1 MENKESFEL
10 TYSAKEQD
18 EIKKIREKYI
28 RPEIKE
34 DKMEELR
41 RLDKKATEKA
51 TVTALVVGV
60 IGALILGSG
69 MSMIMTDIN
78 LFIGLGNNEALITGI
93 IVGVVGI
100 ILVSLAYPLYNP
112 ILKKE
117 QERIAPKI
125 IELTDELMK

>member
-100 ILVSLAYPLYNP
+100 ILVSLAYPLYNR

>member
-100 ILVSLAYPLYNP
+100 ILVSLAYPLFNK

>member
-18 EIKKIREKYI
+18 EIKRIREKYI
-28 RPEIKE
+28 KPEIKE

-51 TVTALVVGV
+51 SVTALVVGV

-100 ILVSLAYPLYNP
+100 ILVSLAYPLYNR

>member
-28 RPEIKE
+28 KPEIKE

-41 RLDKKATEKA
+41 RLDKEASNKAA
-51 TVTALVVGV
+51 TASLIIGI

-100 ILVSLAYPLYNP
+100 ILVSLAYPLFNK

>member
-41 RLDKKATEKA
+41 RLDKEASNKAA
-51 TVTALVVGV
+51 TASLIIGI

-69 MSMIMTDIN
+69 MSMIMTDVN

-100 ILVSLAYPLYNP
+100 ILVSLAYPLYNR

>member
-18 EIKKIREKYI
+18 EIKRIREKYI
-28 RPEIKE
+28 KPEIKE

-100 ILVSLAYPLYNP
+100 ILVSLAYPLYNR

>member
-10 TYSAKEQD
+10 TYSAKQQD

-41 RLDKKATEKA
+41 RLDKEASNKAA
-51 TVTALVVGV
+51 TASLIIGI

-100 ILVSLAYPLYNP
+100 ILVSLAYPLYNR

>member
-18 EIKKIREKYI
+18 EIKRIREKYI
-28 RPEIKE
+28 KPEIKE

-41 RLDKKATEKA
+41 RLDKEASNKAA
-51 TVTALVVGV
+51 TASLIIGI

-100 ILVSLAYPLYNP
+100 ILVSLAYPLYNR

>member
-34 DKMEELR
+34 DKMEALR

-100 ILVSLAYPLYNP
+100 ILVSLAYPLYNR

-125 IELTDELMK
+125 IEITDEIMK

>member
-18 EIKKIREKYI
+18 EIKRIREKYI
-28 RPEIKE
+28 KPEIKE

-41 RLDKKATEKA
+41 RLDKEASNKAA
-51 TVTALVVGV
+51 TASLIIGI

-100 ILVSLAYPLYNP
+100 ILVSLATPY
-112 ILKKE
+112 ITESLKRNRNE
-117 QERIAPKI
+117 
-125 IELTDELMK
+125 

>member
-100 ILVSLAYPLYNP
+100 ILVSLAYPLYNK

>member
-18 EIKKIREKYI
+18 EIKRIREKYI
-28 RPEIKE
+28 KPEIKE

-41 RLDKKATEKA
+41 RLDKEASNKAA
-51 TVTALVVGV
+51 TASHIIGI

-100 ILVSLAYPLYNP
+100 ILVSLAYPLYNR

>member
-18 EIKKIREKYI
+18 EIKRIREKYI

-100 ILVSLAYPLYNP
+100 ILVSLAYPLYNR

-125 IELTDELMK
+125 IELTDEIMK

>member
-10 TYSAKEQD
+10 TYSAKQQD

-41 RLDKKATEKA
+41 RLDKEASNKAA
-51 TVTALVVGV
+51 TVSLIIGI

-100 ILVSLAYPLYNP
+100 ILVSLAYPLYNR

>member
-18 EIKKIREKYI
+18 EIKRIREKYI
-28 RPEIKE
+28 KPEIKE

-41 RLDKKATEKA
+41 RLDKEASNKAA
-51 TVTALVVGV
+51 TASLIIGI

-100 ILVSLAYPLYNP
+100 ILVSLAYPLYNK